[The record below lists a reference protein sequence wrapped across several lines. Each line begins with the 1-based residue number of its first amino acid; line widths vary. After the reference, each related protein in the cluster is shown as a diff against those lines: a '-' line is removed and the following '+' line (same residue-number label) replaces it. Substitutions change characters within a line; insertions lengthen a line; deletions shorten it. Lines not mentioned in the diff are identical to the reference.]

1 MAARDPIANKDRV
14 PCMHRAPFS
23 WHLPGRHWGFE
34 GSPINAARV
43 GIQSF
48 SVALVSRQVER
59 PLLLLL
65 AWQPA
70 RLSQTPVRSTGM
82 SLGAG
87 FQHLPEYRDRR
98 EVSESSTCCSICL
111 RSQMQSWGLQTVL
124 YLSGAMG
131 KEALRA
137 LRPTDK
143 KYVTIK
149 INPSTFIFGVEV
161 LKYSCMEIC
170 L

>member
-1 MAARDPIANKDRV
+1 MAARGPIANKDMV
-14 PCMHRAPFS
+14 PCMCRAPFS

-34 GSPINAARV
+34 GSPMNTARV

-48 SVALVSRQVER
+48 SVALVSRQVEM

-70 RLSQTPVRSTGM
+70 WLSQTPVCSTGM

-98 EVSESSTCCSICL
+98 EVSESSTCCSSCL
-111 RSQMQSWGLQTVL
+111 GSQMQGRGLQAVL
-124 YLSGAMG
+124 YLSGAVG
-131 KEALRA
+131 KAALRA
-137 LRPTDK
+137 LRPTGK

-149 INPSTFIFGVEV
+149 INPSTFIFGIEL